1 MDIRTEFISL
11 IRPIIE
17 NEKVKRMDKY
27 IQHGSTSCLEHCIA
41 VAYVS
46 FYIAKKFHICCD
58 DISLIRDAL
67 LHDYFLYDW
76 HVKDENHKWHGFRHA
91 KKALENASRDFELT
105 PIEMDIIVKHM
116 FPLNIKLPKYRE
128 SCIVSLADKICSSYE
143 TIWQTP
149 CFSILQKS

>member
-46 FYIAKKFHICCD
+46 FYIAKK
-58 DISLIRDAL
+58 ISYL
-67 LHDYFLYDW
+67 L
-76 HVKDENHKWHGFRHA
+76 
-91 KKALENASRDFELT
+91 
-105 PIEMDIIVKHM
+105 
-116 FPLNIKLPKYRE
+116 
-128 SCIVSLADKICSSYE
+128 
-143 TIWQTP
+143 
-149 CFSILQKS
+149 